1 MASQAGPIARANSAA
16 IFQAPSHLGLRA
28 GILFGLRNAGWR
40 GGVMEY
46 IKQAEVDAAAEDE
59 RVRAVTEQM
68 LADIEHRGEEA
79 VVEYARKF
87 DGWEGEFVLGEAK
100 KKRLLAGVPA
110 QVKDDIRFAHQQVS
124 RFAEAQRDSL
134 QAFEIETEPGV
145 RLGQR
150 IVPVDCAGCYVP
162 GGRYAH
168 AASAIMSVT
177 TAKVAGVP
185 FVVAC
190 TPPRGDAIDP
200 AVAYAMDLAG
210 ADMILEMG
218 GVHAV
223 ATMVFGLFG
232 APEADIIVGPGNAYV
247 AEAKRL
253 LFGRVGIDVFAGPTE
268 SAIIA
273 DETAD
278 PMTVAVDL
286 VSQAEHGPNSP
297 VWLIT
302 TSRDLAAAVDR
313 ILPKVAGDM
322 PEPEVVYAAWRDY
335 GEIVFCE
342 SREEACKVADRYAP
356 EHLQV
361 IAADPAWWRG
371 TLRNYGSLFLGEG
384 ATVTHGDKCSG
395 TNHILPT
402 KRAARY
408 SGGLNVQKFMK
419 VLTYQELDETAS
431 RKFSAV
437 GSRISRVEGMEGH
450 ARACDW
456 RLRKYAGDERFDYEV
471 YDQQHYE

>member
-1 MASQAGPIARANSAA
+1 
-16 IFQAPSHLGLRA
+16 
-28 GILFGLRNAGWR
+28 
-40 GGVMEY
+40 MEY
-46 IKQAEVDAAAEDE
+46 IKKAQADTEAEDE
-59 RVRAVTEQM
+59 RVRTATQQM
-68 LADIEHRGEEA
+68 LADIESRGEQA

-87 DGWEGEFVLGEAK
+87 DGWEGDFVLGEAK
-100 KKRLLAGVPA
+100 KKRLIESVSP
-110 QVKDDIRFAHQQVS
+110 QVKDDIRFAHEQVR
-124 RFAEAQRDSL
+124 RFAQAQRDSL
-134 QAFEIETEPGV
+134 QGFEIETEPGV

-150 IVPVDCAGCYVP
+150 IVPVDGAGCYVP

-177 TAKVAGVP
+177 TAKVAGVRC
-185 FVVAC
+185 VVAC
-190 TPPRGDAIDP
+190 TPPRGESIDP

-273 DETAD
+273 DQSAD

-302 TSRDLAAAVDR
+302 TSRGLAAAVDR
-313 ILPKVAGDM
+313 ILPRVADDM
-322 PEPEVVYAAWRDY
+322 PDPALIHTAWRDY

-342 SREEACKVADRYAP
+342 SREEACAAADSYAP

-361 IAADPAWWRG
+361 IAADP
-371 TLRNYGSLFLGEG
+371 
-384 ATVTHGDKCSG
+384 V
-395 TNHILPT
+395 
-402 KRAARY
+402 
-408 SGGLNVQKFMK
+408 
-419 VLTYQELDETAS
+419 
-431 RKFSAV
+431 
-437 GSRISRVEGMEGH
+437 
-450 ARACDW
+450 
-456 RLRKYAGDERFDYEV
+456 
-471 YDQQHYE
+471 